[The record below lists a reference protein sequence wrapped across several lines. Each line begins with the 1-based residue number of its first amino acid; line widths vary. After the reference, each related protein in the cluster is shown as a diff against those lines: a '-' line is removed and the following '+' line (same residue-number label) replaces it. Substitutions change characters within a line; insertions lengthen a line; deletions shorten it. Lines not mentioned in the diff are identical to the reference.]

1 MINLIESRFKLIRKI
16 PFLLYLFKKLTKSN
30 VGFSSIELITVIG
43 VCSILGII
51 ALPRFLEVIQKAEK
65 VIAANSILN
74 IKIECESNN
83 SLGRELTFTPSK
95 LIGYEFDN
103 EESNNCIGNENFSL
117 VSIIPEDLKKQP
129 SFFYNFTS
137 GEISCIYEGSEA
149 SDFPECKKVPLSERE
164 KQRCGDIGDWSE
176 AQKFLQAGHAYL
188 DRDNDG
194 EACEALGRK
203 SNRPENGEIIIKDC
217 YDGDTCTSS
226 EGEKIRLACID
237 TPEIKGKRAK
247 PNEAIA
253 AKNFLNEM
261 IKGEKVS
268 IRRVTEDKYGR
279 TVGELSLNGE
289 NLQQLLVQEGHA
301 EIYKKYSKPCEWAS

>member
-1 MINLIESRFKLIRKI
+1 MYS
-16 PFLLYLFKKLTKSN
+16 FKKLIKSN
-30 VGFSSIELITVIG
+30 EGFSLIELITVLG
-43 VCSILGII
+43 VFSILGII
-51 ALPRFLEVIQKAEK
+51 ALPRFLEVIQRAEK
-65 VIAANSILN
+65 VIAANSISS

-83 SLGRELTFTPSK
+83 SLGRNLTFTPSN

-103 EESNNCIGNENFSL
+103 EGSNKCTGNENFSL
-117 VSIIPEDLKKQP
+117 VSIIPEDLKTQP
-129 SFFYNFTS
+129 SFFYNFIS
-137 GEISCIYEGSEA
+137 GEISCSYEGSEA
-149 SDFPECKKVPLSERE
+149 NQFPECKKIPLSERE
-164 KQRCGDIGDWSE
+164 KQRCGDIGDWSK
-176 AQKFLQAGHAYL
+176 AQKFLQAGHSYL

-203 SNRPENGEIIIKDC
+203 SNKPEIGEITIKDC

-226 EGEKIRLACID
+226 DGEKIRLACID
-237 TPEIKGKRAK
+237 TPELKGKRAK

-253 AKNFLNEM
+253 AKNFLNKM

-279 TVGELSLNGE
+279 TVGELSFNGE
-289 NLQQLLVQEGHA
+289 NLQQLLVKEGHA

>member
-1 MINLIESRFKLIRKI
+1 MFWTKFKLLKI
-16 PFLLYLFKKLTKSN
+16 FFNLYTLKELTKSN
-30 VGFSSIELITVIG
+30 EGFSLIEFLIVIG
-43 VCSILGII
+43 VFSILGIV
-51 ALPRFLEVIQKAEK
+51 ALPRFLGVIQRAEK
-65 VIAANSILN
+65 TIAANSIKS
-74 IKIECESNN
+74 IKIECESKN
-83 SLGRELTFTPSK
+83 SPGVELIFTPSN

-103 EESNNCIGNENFSL
+103 EGSNKCTGNENFSL

-129 SFFYNFTS
+129 SFFYDFTS
-137 GEISCIYEGSEA
+137 GEISCIYEGAEA
-149 SDFPECKKVPLSERE
+149 TEFPECKKIPLSERQ
-164 KQRCGDIGDWSE
+164 KQRCGDIGDWSK
-176 AQKFLQAGHAYL
+176 AQRFLQAGHSYL

-203 SNRPENGEIIIKDC
+203 SNKPEIGEITIKDC

-237 TPEIKGKRAK
+237 TPEIRGKRAK
-247 PNEAIA
+247 PNEALA

-261 IKGEKVS
+261 IKGKKVS

-279 TVGELSLNGE
+279 TVGELSFNGE
-289 NLQQLLVQEGHA
+289 NLQQLLVKEGHA

>member
-1 MINLIESRFKLIRKI
+1 MVVLTRF
-16 PFLLYLFKKLTKSN
+16 F
-30 VGFSSIELITVIG
+30 
-43 VCSILGII
+43 
-51 ALPRFLEVIQKAEK
+51 EVILNAEK
-65 VIAANSILN
+65 VIAANSISN

-83 SLGRELTFTPSK
+83 SLGRELIFTPSN
-95 LIGYEFDN
+95 LIGYKFDN
-103 EESNNCIGNENFSL
+103 EGSNKCTGNENFSL
-117 VSIIPEDLKKQP
+117 VSIIPEDLKTQP
-129 SFFYNFTS
+129 SFLYDFNS
-137 GEISCIYEGSEA
+137 GEVSCIYEGSEA
-149 SDFPECKKVPLSERE
+149 TEFPECKKIPLSERV
-164 KQRCGDIGDWSE
+164 KQRCGDIDDWSI
-176 AQKFLQAGHAYL
+176 AQKFLRAGHSYL

-203 SNRPENGEIIIKDC
+203 SNKPAIGEIIIEDC

-279 TVGELSLNGE
+279 TVGELSFNGE
-289 NLQQLLVQEGHA
+289 NLQKLLVKEGHA
-301 EIYKKYSKPCEWAS
+301 EIYKKYSNPCEWAS